1 MAVVA
6 RRELDWKYTE
16 EFLPEREDVIVLRR
30 HAAELGIDVISQAT
44 GAHLAFLA
52 AATRA
57 ENIIEIGT
65 GLGVSA
71 LSLMQGA
78 PGANFTSIDTESDY
92 QQVAK
97 AALAEAGIPP
107 NRVRL
112 ITGAAS
118 QVLPRMNESD
128 YDLVLVD
135 ANPDDVVE
143 NTEHAIRLARP
154 GATIVVVHAL
164 WRGKVADPAQR
175 DEPVAAFRTLL
186 ATIGESTTV
195 RAALSP
201 VGDGLLQLV
210 KL

>member
-1 MAVVA
+1 MADVA

-16 EFLPEREDVIVLRR
+16 EFLPERDDITVLRR
-30 HAAELGIDVISQAT
+30 HAAELGIDVVSPAT

-52 AATRA
+52 TATRA

-71 LSLMQGA
+71 LWLMQGA
-78 PGANFTSIDTESDY
+78 PGASFTSIDTEADY
-92 QQVAK
+92 QHVAK
-97 AALAEAGIPP
+97 AALIEAGIPA

-112 ITGAAS
+112 ITGSAN

-135 ANPDDVVE
+135 ADPEDVIE
-143 NTEHAIRLARP
+143 NTDHAIRLARP
-154 GATIVVVHAL
+154 GATIVVAHAL

-175 DEPVAAFRTLL
+175 DEPVAAFRSLLGTL
-186 ATIGESTTV
+186 AESTTV
-195 RAALSP
+195 RAALIP

-210 KL
+210 KY